1 MFWSQVTYDGDCKS
15 SALALQHRTF
25 NHLARSLEC
34 KGAVR
39 FRKSCLE
46 LTFVCTICLFFYHS
60 TSTMAAPPPASS
72 RPTGLNDGFLES

>member
-46 LTFVCTICLFFYHS
+46 LTFVCTICLFFITVHQ
-60 TSTMAAPPPASS
+60 PW
-72 RPTGLNDGFLES
+72 RPRPQRVHVQQG